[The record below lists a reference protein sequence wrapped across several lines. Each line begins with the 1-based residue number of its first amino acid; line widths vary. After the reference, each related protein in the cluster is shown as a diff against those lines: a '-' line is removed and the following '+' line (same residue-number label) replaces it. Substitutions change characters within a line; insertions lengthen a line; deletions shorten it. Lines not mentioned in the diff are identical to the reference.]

1 MNRRSGK
8 PVSASG
14 GGNKGIPHRK
24 ICFEFAR
31 TGRCSKPNCPWVHAA
46 ERRPDGQAQTL
57 GHMGGEGEPPA
68 FLDEF
73 AEVTWDDEYACYLC
87 TLPSADTAEKQAQE
101 QDQHDVNALGGDWSE
116 TSEIGWPNA
125 ANIGDFSC
133 LEVPQKSVTF
143 NFGTC
148 DCEHHEESEENE
160 RIRWARRV
168 MAETEQIKRD
178 QAAGLNALFGPKLTP
193 VKASDFQGPP

>member
-1 MNRRSGK
+1 MGTRCRTAPRRAGANIGSY
-8 PVSASG
+8 
-14 GGNKGIPHRK
+14 
-24 ICFEFAR
+24 
-31 TGRCSKPNCPWVHAA
+31 
-46 ERRPDGQAQTL
+46 
-57 GHMGGEGEPPA
+57 GGEGEPPA

-87 TLPSADTAEKQAQE
+87 TLPTADAAEKQAHE

-143 NFGTC
+143 NFGTG
-148 DCEHHEESEENE
+148 DCEHHEESGENE

-168 MAETEQIKRD
+168 IAETEQIKRD